1 VSTLID
7 APPFS
12 IRLAAQPPRLA
23 VTGALGM
30 GTAGE
35 LEAALTAQMADH
47 GEVLLD
53 LSELTFMDSSGI
65 RVLMSSIKRAEHNG
79 WRFSIR
85 DELPDHV
92 RRLLDVTG
100 IGPFLPLVA

>member
-1 VSTLID
+1 MSTVID

-12 IRLAAQPPRLA
+12 IRLAARPPRLV

-30 GTAGE
+30 ATAGE
-35 LEAALTAQMADH
+35 LEAALRTQMADH

-53 LSELTFMDSSGI
+53 LSELAFMDSSGI
-65 RVLMSSIKRAEHNG
+65 RVLMSSIKLAERNG
-79 WRFSIR
+79 WRFRIR
-85 DELPDHV
+85 DVLPDHV

>member
-1 VSTLID
+1 VSTVID

-12 IRLAAQPPRLA
+12 IRLATQPPRLA

-30 GTAGE
+30 ATAGE

-47 GEVLLD
+47 GEVVLD

-65 RVLMSSIKRAEHNG
+65 RVLVSSIKLAERNG